1 MAAPQAVPLAAQ
13 VLCRAALGAEALAAS
28 TGGTDCGSY
37 KTAASEGGS
46 AVVAPGS
53 SPASGRSSLELLG
66 VNSKT
71 DVVGL
76 DGEVEDDEADY
87 KSDLGLCPSAWSTIS
102 LPAGEG
108 SAGATRT
115 SSGGMP
121 EGEGLMGAGG
131 EQLLRAAYAQQPMG
145 SPVAASAED
154 AALLDRIRR
163 MLGEVPGD
171 AGDTSGGAGAVA
183 VEGSAAA
190 LAAEDAGI
198 SSGSSQG
205 ANPQQQQ
212 WSGDLDAFLR
222 QPASIS
228 VDAAAVAAAQLQQVG
243 YCR

>member
-1 MAAPQAVPLAAQ
+1 
-13 VLCRAALGAEALAAS
+13 
-28 TGGTDCGSY
+28 
-37 KTAASEGGS
+37 
-46 AVVAPGS
+46 
-53 SPASGRSSLELLG
+53 

-71 DVVGL
+71 DVAGL

-108 SAGATRT
+108 SAGVTRA

-171 AGDTSGGAGAVA
+171 AGDTSGGAGG
-183 VEGSAAA
+183 EGSAAA
-190 LAAEDAGI
+190 LAAEGAGI
-198 SSGSSQG
+198 SSSISSQG
-205 ANPQQQQ
+205 NKPQQQQQQ

-243 YCR
+243 FLGSRWMQGQGSLGGDTCSLLA